1 MNLTKGVVM
10 YTGYFAM
17 IKKYQQT
24 EPDIIPVAITRFT
37 PSWFKGPTYLPL
49 APSTDLLKRYKDNK
63 VTIDQYI
70 KEYNSYLYTL
80 DPITTLCDLSVY
92 GNLDKV
98 VLCCYEKSGDFCHR
112 HLLSRWLSNLIHI
125 EEFFKVN

>member
-1 MNLTKGVVM
+1 M

-17 IKKYQQT
+17 IKKYQQVDPT
-24 EPDIIPVAITRFT
+24 LIPVAITRFT
-37 PSWFKGPTYLPL
+37 PPWFKGPTYLPL
-49 APSTDLLKRYKDNK
+49 APSADLLMRYKEKK

-70 KEYNSYLYTL
+70 KEYTTYLYAL

-98 VLCCYEKSGDFCHR
+98 VLCCYERSGEFCHR
-112 HLLSRWLSNLIHI
+112 HLLSSWLSNLIHV
-125 EEFFKVN
+125 EEFFKVD